1 MCVDNAAMVH
11 WDNCEEPMRWPQDVG
26 SLSGLLRYKHVAN
39 LGAWASGF
47 KVVGVRRL
55 GVGLGG
61 IMLFEAF
68 ASLFLY
74 RRLSRVSVLLYLKLG
89 INAAL

>member
-1 MCVDNAAMVH
+1 MT
-11 WDNCEEPMRWPQDVG
+11 
-26 SLSGLLRYKHVAN
+26 
-39 LGAWASGF
+39 
-47 KVVGVRRL
+47 VRR
-55 GVGLGG
+55 GIGG
-61 IMLFEAF
+61 IMMFEAL